1 MVGGEVVP
9 THGSLSK
16 AGKVR
21 MQTPKLEA
29 KEKISSGPRVSNRKL
44 YHNRLELGRNVGQFK
59 MDYRRR
65 R

>member
-1 MVGGEVVP
+1 
-9 THGSLSK
+9 
-16 AGKVR
+16 

-29 KEKISSGPRVSNRKL
+29 KEKCSSGPRVSNRKL
-44 YHNRLELGRNVGQFK
+44 YHKRLELGRNIGQFK

>member
-1 MVGGEVVP
+1 MP
-9 THGSLSK
+9 THGALSK

-21 MQTPKLEA
+21 MQTPKIEA
-29 KEKISSGPRVSNRKL
+29 KEKSSSGPRVSNRKL
-44 YHNRLELGRNVGQFK
+44 YHKRLELGRNIGQFK